1 MALFNAWRRRVWGVA
16 AVWVGAELPNKR
28 LASCSCNACWLN
40 CTRSAGGACCS
51 ADCTLGKARAEEID
65 DDPVLDS
72 NWDKSTIPGLTEVT
86 ALIKVHIGR
95 NPELFKLFCGDARAQ
110 RAQSNRH
117 LPGTIE
123 CSHMKLLPL
132 GALCA
137 CLCLVPM
144 LVTRKAVA
152 QKAAPQPP
160 KAAQGASESD
170 DPTRIILDV
179 TRVNI
184 LFTVT
189 DKKGRFITDL
199 TKGDFD
205 IVENKKPQTIQ
216 QFTAESDLPL
226 RLAVLVDT
234 SNSIREQFRFEQQ
247 AAIRFI
253 QSVLRP
259 RADKVMLVS
268 FDSAAEMVSD
278 LTDDLKKLEDGVQSM
293 RPGGGTAFY
302 DAIYFAAKEKLMMDQ
317 PRDKFRRAMIVISDG
332 MDTESRMSRDQA
344 LEMAQKADVVIYAI
358 STNIKRDDSDGDKV
372 LRYLT
377 EETGGQAFFP
387 FKIEDLDQSFENIAN
402 ELRHQYNIFYRPEPL
417 KTDGLY
423 HPVTVTTTARKH
435 LVVRARKGYYAPK
448 L

>member
-1 MALFNAWRRRVWGVA
+1 
-16 AVWVGAELPNKR
+16 
-28 LASCSCNACWLN
+28 
-40 CTRSAGGACCS
+40 
-51 ADCTLGKARAEEID
+51 
-65 DDPVLDS
+65 
-72 NWDKSTIPGLTEVT
+72 
-86 ALIKVHIGR
+86 
-95 NPELFKLFCGDARAQ
+95 
-110 RAQSNRH
+110 
-117 LPGTIE
+117 
-123 CSHMKLLPL
+123 MKFLCI

-137 CLCLVPM
+137 GAILAPVRLAPV
-144 LVTRKAVA
+144 LLA
-152 QKAAPQPP
+152 QKN
-160 KAAQGASESD
+160 AAQPATQATAAESE

-189 DKKGRFITDL
+189 DKKGRFVTDL
-199 TKGDFD
+199 TKSDFD
-205 IVENKKPQTIQ
+205 VVENKKPQTIQ

-226 RLAVLVDT
+226 RIAILVDT

-259 RADKVMLVS
+259 KDDRLMLVS

-278 LTDDLKKLEDGVQSM
+278 LTGDQKKLEEGVKSM
-293 RPGGGTAFY
+293 RPGGGTALY

-317 PRDKFRRAMIVISDG
+317 PRDKFRRAMVIISDG
-332 MDTESRMSRDQA
+332 EDTESRKSRDQA

-358 STNIKRDDSDGDKV
+358 STNITRDDKDGDKI

-417 KTDGLY
+417 KADGLY
-423 HPVTVTTTARKH
+423 HPVTVKTKARKD
-435 LVVRARKGYYAPK
+435 LIVRARKGYYAPR